1 MHIDSLLIDK
11 VWDVVYRV
19 ALLVSDEVLVLIS
32 ESKNNADHNMQ
43 YTGMIFLS
51 KIQRFARDIEED

>member
-11 VWDVVYRV
+11 IWDVVYWV

-32 ESKNNADHNMQ
+32 ESINNADHNS
-43 YTGMIFLS
+43 IPV
-51 KIQRFARDIEED
+51 